1 MKKITKSDIITHKE
15 FIDSLITRYS
25 EYINN
30 YDFDDLYK
38 IINKTDDNFLDKMRS
53 LYASDISSV
62 ENLAGTEL
70 NDSSWIAWRYL
81 VSAIQELESFD
92 DIFKEF
98 VDKGLKD
105 RYYYGPF
112 TAWIIDNCSTLKL
125 QTVPTWIFY
134 DTVFY
139 CDIHIKAEKLL
150 SNALTGVDLNNHD
163 LYIDNGCTEIGLMAF
178 FRASGINNI
187 HLPSTLN
194 KLGLQAWDAHAIY
207 YDGTIEQFLNLIKQS
222 SWKSAAGVHIG
233 SNKSL
238 IQVDI
243 ICNNG
248 TIKKDTK
255 LDRNYNII

>member
-25 EYINN
+25 EHINN

-38 IINKTDDNFLDKMRS
+38 IINTDDKFLDKMRL
-53 LYASDISSV
+53 LYARDINSV

-92 DIFKEF
+92 DIFN
-98 VDKGLKD
+98 DKGLKD
-105 RYYYGPF
+105 SYYYGPF

-125 QTVPTWIFY
+125 QTVPTRIFS
-134 DTVFY
+134 DAMFY
-139 CDIHIKAEKLL
+139 CDINIKAEKLL
-150 SNALTGVDLNNHD
+150 SNALTDIDLNNHD
-163 LYIDNGCTEIGLMAF
+163 LYIDNGCTEIGVMAF
-178 FRASGINNI
+178 YRAFGINNI

-194 KLGLQAWDAHAIY
+194 KLDLQDWDAHAIY
-207 YDGTIEQFLNLIKQS
+207 YDGTIDQFLNLIKQS
-222 SWKSAAGVHIG
+222 SWKSTARVHMM

-255 LDRNYNII
+255 LDRNYNIID

>member
-1 MKKITKSDIITHKE
+1 MKKITTSAIITHKT
-15 FIDSLITRYS
+15 FIDSLLTKYS
-25 EYINN
+25 EYINT
-30 YDFDDLYK
+30 YDLDDLST
-38 IINKTDDNFLDKMRS
+38 IISTDDNFLDKMRS
-53 LYASDISSV
+53 LYASDINSV
-62 ENLAGTEL
+62 ENLVGTKL

-81 VSAIQELESFD
+81 VSALQELESFD

-125 QTVPTWIFY
+125 QTVPTRIFY
-134 DTVFY
+134 DAMFN

-150 SNALTGVDLNNHD
+150 SNALTDRNLNNHD

-178 FRASGINNI
+178 FRAFGINNI

-194 KLGLQAWDAHAIY
+194 KLDLQAWDAHAIY
-207 YDGTIEQFLNLIKQS
+207 YDGTIDQFLNLIKQS
-222 SWKSAAGVHIG
+222 SWKSAARVHIG

>member
-1 MKKITKSDIITHKE
+1 MKKITKSDIITHKK

-25 EYINN
+25 EHINN

-38 IINKTDDNFLDKMRS
+38 IINTDDKFLDKMRL
-53 LYASDISSV
+53 LYARDINSV

-70 NDSSWIAWRYL
+70 DDSSWIAWRYL
-81 VSAIQELESFD
+81 VSALQELESFD

-98 VDKGLKD
+98 VNKGLKD
-105 RYYYGPF
+105 RYNYGPF
-112 TAWIIDNCSTLKL
+112 TAWIIDNCSTLEL
-125 QTVPTWIFY
+125 QTVPTWIFS
-134 DTVFY
+134 DAMFY

-150 SNALTGVDLNNHD
+150 SNALTGIDLNNHD

-178 FRASGINNI
+178 YRAFGINNI

-194 KLGLQAWDAHAIY
+194 KLELQDWNAHAIY
-207 YDGTIEQFLNLIKQS
+207 YDGTIDQFLNLIKQS
-222 SWKSAAGVHIG
+222 SWKSAARVHMM

-255 LDRNYNII
+255 LDRNYNIID

>member
-25 EYINN
+25 EHINN
-30 YDFDDLYK
+30 YDFDDLYE
-38 IINKTDDNFLDKMRS
+38 IIGTDYNFLDKMRS
-53 LYASDISSV
+53 LYASDINSV
-62 ENLAGTEL
+62 EDLTGTEL

-125 QTVPTWIFY
+125 QTVPTWIFSN
-134 DTVFY
+134 VMFY

-178 FRASGINNI
+178 YRAFGINNI

-194 KLGLQAWDAHAIY
+194 KLDLQAWDAHAIY
-207 YDGTIEQFLNLIKQS
+207 YDGRIDQFLNLIKQS
-222 SWKSAAGVHIG
+222 SWKSAARVHTG

-255 LDRNYNII
+255 LDRNYNIIN